1 MDEIRFWND
10 LPLGQNDYPG
20 AEPSGTFKFGVLVAK
35 PKQPISVFI
44 ADDQPEV
51 RQALRRG
58 FERDGRLEIVGE
70 TSDGADAL
78 REIAILNPDAV
89 ILDLAMPGTDGLAVL
104 PGIIKA
110 SPKTKVIVFSTLA
123 SFHGIEDEALEQG
136 AHLVMDKYTS
146 PKRLIKEV
154 IALVRTDG

>member
-1 MDEIRFWND
+1 M
-10 LPLGQNDYPG
+10 
-20 AEPSGTFKFGVLVAK
+20 AEAK
-35 PKQPISVFI
+35 QSISVFI

-89 ILDLAMPGTDGLAVL
+89 ILDLAMPGTDGLTVL
-104 PGIIKA
+104 PGILEA
-110 SPKTKVIVFSTLA
+110 SPASKIIVFSTLS
-123 SFHGIEDEALEQG
+123 SFHGIEDQATEQG
-136 AHLVMDKYTS
+136 AHLVLDKFTS
-146 PKRLIKEV
+146 PKRLIKEL
-154 IALVRTDG
+154 IKLVEKG